1 MLKPRKIIRDY
12 TPDYKALD
20 TLDKQTKTIQDLYD
34 QVNEFYRFLSEPA
47 FRAEIKGEQ
56 GPQGEQGE
64 RGHDGA
70 KGDKGATG
78 DPGPQ
83 GFPGPRGATGAQGL
97 PGPTGPQ
104 GPEGAPGPEGIR
116 GPRGY
121 TGLQGPQ
128 GLDGAPGEKGD
139 MGEPWGLWGVF
150 NTFDELQAEAVR
162 HDARFYLVASMNDE
176 NGDLYVYRE
185 KYNDFIFLN
194 NVIYDLAFQIVQG
207 PPGRNYLTLTKGEHC
222 DEYGTIAIDKE
233 ESVDSKGY
241 LHTNF
246 ILDYLKGNGIKST
259 QWDEDLA
266 DSHTS
271 TLVITF
277 DNGTTATITV
287 KNGKGIAGIEKT
299 ATNVLVDTYTITFSE
314 GNPFTYD
321 VTNGKGIVK
330 IEKTSTDVLTD
341 TYTITWNDNTTTTY
355 NVVNGKGINR
365 IEKTNVN
372 VLTDTYTIYWNDNTT
387 TTYTV
392 TNGRGV
398 TKIEKTSTNVL
409 VDTYTITYNDN
420 TTSTFTVTNGKGI
433 SSIAL
438 LSTNVLT
445 DTYRITLNDGTHQD
459 YNVTNGRSVVSIVKT
474 GVSGLVDTY
483 TITYNDETS
492 STYEVTNGNGIKTI
506 IKVGTQGLIDTYEI
520 TFDNGSKT
528 TYTVTNG
535 EKGDTGDAFQ
545 IYKEYASVALMNADK
560 NNVPVG
566 KFVLINSNVEDEDN
580 SKLFVRT
587 DNLVDYPTGF
597 KFLTDLSGAQGVKGV
612 GIKSIVKTSSIGLV
626 DIYTITYTDDTT
638 QEYTVTNAKS
648 ITAVDLLNSVGLIDT
663 YRISFNAGNPFDF
676 NIKNGKGIVSIVNT
690 SRTGL
695 IDTYTITYNDNTT
708 STFGVKSCT
717 PYEEA
722 VVAGYDK
729 SIETFYGIIEGDIWI
744 GPGQNYSDVYDNDD
758 YKYENINVN
767 NPLNIECIQD
777 YIYVIYPADSEFMF
791 NLTMSGFPVPME
803 PVDTTT
809 IQDYY
814 ILKSVNQY
822 DGNFNITI

>member
-12 TPDYKALD
+12 TPDYKALN

-34 QVNEFYRFLSEPA
+34 QVSEFYKFLSEPA

-78 DPGPQ
+78 NPGPQ
-83 GFPGPRGATGAQGL
+83 GFTGPRGATGAQGL

-104 GPEGAPGPEGIR
+104 GPEGIPGPEGPR

-128 GLDGAPGEKGD
+128 GLEGVPGEKGN
-139 MGEPWGLWGVF
+139 MGEPWGLSGVF
-150 NTFDELQAEAVR
+150 DTFDELQAEAIR
-162 HDARFYLVASMNDE
+162 ADAKLYLVASMNDE

-207 PPGRNYLTLTKGEHC
+207 PPGRNYISFIKGEHY
-222 DEYGTIAIDKE
+222 DDYGEIEVTQHEQTI
-233 ESVDSKGY
+233 DSKGY
-241 LHTNF
+241 MHTSYLLN
-246 ILDYLKGNGIKST
+246 YLKGNGIKST
-259 QWDEDLA
+259 KWNEDLA

-271 TLVITF
+271 TLEIEF
-277 DNGTTATITV
+277 DNCAKATITV
-287 KNGKGIAGIEKT
+287 KNGKGIAGISKT
-299 ATNVLVDTYTITFSE
+299 GTNVLVDTYTITFSE
-314 GNPFTYD
+314 GDPFNYN

-355 NVVNGKGINR
+355 KVTNGKGINR
-365 IEKTNVN
+365 ITKTNTD
-372 VLTDTYTIYWNDNTT
+372 VLTDTYTIYYNDNTT

-392 TNGRGV
+392 VNGRGV
-398 TKIEKTSTNVL
+398 TKIEKTATNVL

-420 TTSTFTVTNGKGI
+420 TISTFTVTNGKGI
-433 SSIAL
+433 SSISL
-438 LSTNVLT
+438 KSTNV
-445 DTYRITLNDGTHQD
+445 
-459 YNVTNGRSVVSIVKT
+459 
-474 GVSGLVDTY
+474 LVDTY
-483 TITYNDETS
+483 TITFNDS
-492 STYEVTNGNGIKTI
+492 ST
-506 IKVGTQGLIDTYEI
+506 QD
-520 TFDNGSKT
+520 
-528 TYTVTNG
+528 YTVTNG
-535 EKGDTGDAFQ
+535 RGITNITKTG
-545 IYKEYASVALMNADK
+545 
-560 NNVPVG
+560 
-566 KFVLINSNVEDEDN
+566 
-580 SKLFVRT
+580 
-587 DNLVDYPTGF
+587 
-597 KFLTDLSGAQGVKGV
+597 
-612 GIKSIVKTSSIGLV
+612 
-626 DIYTITYTDDTT
+626 
-638 QEYTVTNAKS
+638 
-648 ITAVDLLNSVGLIDT
+648 
-663 YRISFNAGNPFDF
+663 
-676 NIKNGKGIVSIVNT
+676 
-690 SRTGL
+690 RTGL
-695 IDTYTITYNDNTT
+695 IDTYTINYNDNTT
-708 STFGVKSCT
+708 STFEVKSCT

-722 VVAGYDK
+722 VTAGYDK
-729 SIETFYGIIEGDIWI
+729 SIETFYGIIEGNIWI
-744 GPGQNYSDVYDNDD
+744 GPGQNYADVYDNND

>member
-20 TLDKQTKTIQDLYD
+20 TLDKQTKVIQDLYD
-34 QVNEFYRFLSEPA
+34 QVSEFYRFISEPA

-83 GFPGPRGATGAQGL
+83 GSTGPRGADGAQGL

-104 GPEGAPGPEGIR
+104 GPEGIPGPEGIR

-139 MGEPWGLWGVF
+139 MGEPWGLNGVF
-150 NTFDELQAEAVR
+150 DTFDELQAEAVR
-162 HDARFYLVASMNDE
+162 HDARLYLVASMNDE

-233 ESVDSKGY
+233 ESIDSKGY

-259 QWDEDLA
+259 QWNEDLA
-266 DSHTS
+266 DSHQS

-277 DNGTTATITV
+277 DNGDTATITV
-287 KNGKGIAGIEKT
+287 KNGKGISGVAKT
-299 ATNVLVDTYTITFSE
+299 STQGLVDTYTISYSE
-314 GNPFTYD
+314 GQSQTFD
-321 VTNGKGIVK
+321 VTNGKGI
-330 IEKTSTDVLTD
+330 
-341 TYTITWNDNTTTTY
+341 
-355 NVVNGKGINR
+355 
-365 IEKTNVN
+365 
-372 VLTDTYTIYWNDNTT
+372 
-387 TTYTV
+387 
-392 TNGRGV
+392 
-398 TKIEKTSTNVL
+398 TKIEKTSTSGLN
-409 VDTYTITYNDN
+409 DTYTITYNDN
-420 TTSTFTVTNGKGI
+420 TTT
-433 SSIAL
+433 
-438 LSTNVLT
+438 
-445 DTYRITLNDGTHQD
+445 TY
-459 YNVTNGRSVVSIVKT
+459 VVSNGR
-474 GVSGLVDTY
+474 
-483 TITYNDETS
+483 
-492 STYEVTNGNGIKTI
+492 GIARI
-506 IKVGTQGLIDTYEI
+506 E
-520 TFDNGSKT
+520 
-528 TYTVTNG
+528 
-535 EKGDTGDAFQ
+535 
-545 IYKEYASVALMNADK
+545 
-560 NNVPVG
+560 
-566 KFVLINSNVEDEDN
+566 
-580 SKLFVRT
+580 
-587 DNLVDYPTGF
+587 
-597 KFLTDLSGAQGVKGV
+597 
-612 GIKSIVKTSSIGLV
+612 KTS
-626 DIYTITYTDDTT
+626 
-638 QEYTVTNAKS
+638 
-648 ITAVDLLNSVGLIDT
+648 
-663 YRISFNAGNPFDF
+663 
-676 NIKNGKGIVSIVNT
+676 T
-690 SRTGL
+690 SGL
-695 IDTYTITYNDNTT
+695 IDTYTITYNDGEPTTFTVTNGRDGIDGRDGADGVGIVSVTKTGTSGLVDTYTITFTNGNTT
-708 STFGVKSCT
+708 TFTVTNAPT
-717 PYEEA
+717 PYQEA
-722 VVAGYDK
+722 VAAGYDK

-744 GPGQNYSDVYDNDD
+744 GPGQNYADVYDNDD

>member
-34 QVNEFYRFLSEPA
+34 QVNEFYRFISEPA

-83 GFPGPRGATGAQGL
+83 GFPGPRGADGLPGL
-97 PGPTGPQ
+97 PGPAGPQ
-104 GPEGAPGPEGIR
+104 GPEGIPGPEGIR

-121 TGLQGPQ
+121 TGLQGPK
-128 GLDGAPGEKGD
+128 GVDGAPGEKGD

-150 NTFDELQAEAVR
+150 NSFDELQAEAVR
-162 HDARFYLVASMNDE
+162 HDARLYLVASMNEE
-176 NGDLYVYRE
+176 NGDLYVYRQ

-233 ESVDSKGY
+233 ESIDSKGY
-241 LHTNF
+241 IHTNF

-259 QWDEDLA
+259 QWNEDLA

-287 KNGKGIAGIEKT
+287 KNGKGIAGIKKT
-299 ATNVLVDTYTITFSE
+299 GTNVLVDTYTITYSN
-314 GNPFTYD
+314 GDTKTYT
-321 VTNGKGIVK
+321 VTNGKGINR

-341 TYTITWNDNTTTTY
+341 TYTIYWNDDTQTTY
-355 NVVNGKGINR
+355 LVVNGRGIA
-365 IEKTNVN
+365 
-372 VLTDTYTIYWNDNTT
+372 
-387 TTYTV
+387 
-392 TNGRGV
+392 
-398 TKIEKTSTNVL
+398 KIEKTDTDVL
-409 VDTYTITYNDN
+409 VDTYTITYNDD
-420 TTSTFTVTNGKGI
+420 TTSTFTVTNG
-433 SSIAL
+433 
-438 LSTNVLT
+438 
-445 DTYRITLNDGTHQD
+445 R
-459 YNVTNGRSVVSIVKT
+459 SIVGINKT
-474 GVSGLVDTY
+474 GRDSQTLEDIY
-483 TITYNDETS
+483 TITYNDES
-492 STYEVTNGNGIKTI
+492 
-506 IKVGTQGLIDTYEI
+506 
-520 TFDNGSKT
+520 
-528 TYTVTNG
+528 
-535 EKGDTGDAFQ
+535 
-545 IYKEYASVALMNADK
+545 
-560 NNVPVG
+560 
-566 KFVLINSNVEDEDN
+566 
-580 SKLFVRT
+580 
-587 DNLVDYPTGF
+587 
-597 KFLTDLSGAQGVKGV
+597 
-612 GIKSIVKTSSIGLV
+612 
-626 DIYTITYTDDTT
+626 
-638 QEYTVTNAKS
+638 
-648 ITAVDLLNSVGLIDT
+648 
-663 YRISFNAGNPFDF
+663 
-676 NIKNGKGIVSIVNT
+676 
-690 SRTGL
+690 
-695 IDTYTITYNDNTT
+695 T
-708 STFGVKSCT
+708 STFRVKSCT

-744 GPGQNYSDVYDNDD
+744 GPGQNYADVYDNDD